1 MRGISTGGGGI
12 VDLIL
17 KAAPIV
23 FSFLAFLFM
32 AIALS
37 SGSKQD
43 GNYLEGVSI
52 VNVSL
57 LPSPPPTNLV
67 H

>member
-1 MRGISTGGGGI
+1 MRGMSTGSGGM

-17 KAAPIV
+17 KVAPV
-23 FSFLAFLFM
+23 AFSFFAFLFM

-37 SGSKQD
+37 SGAKQD

-52 VNVSL
+52 VNVSYYHDHL
-57 LPSPPPTNLV
+57 TATTP
-67 H
+67 